1 MSQSQR
7 QGRLS
12 YCVECKEMT
21 ETVIMESVPFLG
33 IIKTHRRVC
42 KKCGQ
47 PKAKSMIEQ

>member
-1 MSQSQR
+1 MSQR
-7 QGRLS
+7 TGRFS

-21 ETVIMESVPFLG
+21 VPFLG
-33 IIKTHRRVC
+33 VIKTHRRVC